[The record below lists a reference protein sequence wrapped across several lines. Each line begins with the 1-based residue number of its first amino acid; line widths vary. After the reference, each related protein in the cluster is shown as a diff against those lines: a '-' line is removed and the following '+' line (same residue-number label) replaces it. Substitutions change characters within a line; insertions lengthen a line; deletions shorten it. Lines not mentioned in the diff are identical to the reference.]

1 MRFPRELLL
10 SRLKNLRRAADL
22 PDSAVSNT
30 VQSLPA
36 STLRVIALLIA
47 VAASVQTLLVSLSSS
62 NLAEL
67 IAPAVIAVASWGLL
81 LLFHLGHRN
90 LLAPMMVGVV
100 LIAAVIAVLAFGS
113 VRTAASV
120 LFVATIAGA
129 GIFLSLRAMVIAV
142 SLSIGAL
149 GLLTWLETQGRIGP
163 ANFGVGM
170 TVWLTHAS
178 TLIVVAIMVFYSR
191 SITQDALEQ
200 ARSELERRMRSEKER
215 DRNLERL
222 TRIFRSSPTPM
233 IAQSAT
239 TGVILDV
246 NPAFERCYGHLKEN
260 VLGRTDAFLWA
271 EASEREAYVRRL
283 TSERAVHQAEV
294 AGLRANGSRFR
305 ALISSETGRD
315 SQDQLVITSVTDL
328 TAHTEALEKLRRS
341 EERFAKAFNF
351 SPMNL
356 SITRLSDGMI
366 LEVNRAGVIS
376 EGLGV
381 GALRGKTTL
390 ETGAWL
396 TPAHR
401 QDYVD
406 RLQRDGRVLAYESQM
421 RGRDGKPV
429 DVRLWAVLIDIDGE
443 ACILSST
450 VNVSEEK
457 RREALLLSVAHGMSG
472 ETGQAFFSELTR
484 HAAQTLKADI
494 VLIGE
499 LRADQRIH
507 TLSVWV
513 DGQSAP
519 NFDYDPNGM
528 PCQGTLA
535 QHELFVQERGLMASF
550 PDAQL
555 LSTLQA
561 EAYVG
566 QCLFDQDGTAAGVL
580 AALWRQPI
588 SVGAEARALMSIF
601 ASRAA
606 AELIRMHR
614 EREIQRLNATL
625 EQRVKLRT
633 AELEKLNAE
642 LDSFAYSVSHDLKSP
657 LRSID
662 GFTQLLSEQL
672 QGRLSQ
678 DEEQLLDRVLKSTR
692 RMSALI
698 ADMLAL
704 ARVSQGQM
712 ELALTD
718 LSDIAGQVMQTERVK
733 HPERT
738 LEWRIEQGLM
748 AVCDPRLV
756 RIALEN
762 LLGNA
767 VKYTRDRPQALIE
780 MGRHDRSGP
789 FPGMFFVRDNGVGF
803 NMAYADK
810 LFKPFQRLHGPSEFE
825 GTGIGLATVR
835 RIVERHGGHIE
846 GSAKPGAGAE
856 FRFSLGPSPVTR

>member
-1 MRFPRELLL
+1 
-10 SRLKNLRRAADL
+10 
-22 PDSAVSNT
+22 
-30 VQSLPA
+30 
-36 STLRVIALLIA
+36 
-47 VAASVQTLLVSLSSS
+47 
-62 NLAEL
+62 
-67 IAPAVIAVASWGLL
+67 
-81 LLFHLGHRN
+81 
-90 LLAPMMVGVV
+90 
-100 LIAAVIAVLAFGS
+100 
-113 VRTAASV
+113 
-120 LFVATIAGA
+120 
-129 GIFLSLRAMVIAV
+129 MVITV
-142 SLSIGAL
+142 SLSICAL
-149 GLLTWLETQGRIGP
+149 GLLTWMETQGRLGP

-170 TVWLTHAS
+170 TVWLTHVS
-178 TLIVVAIMVFYSR
+178 TLVVVAIMVFYSR
-191 SITQDALEQ
+191 STSQRALEQ
-200 ARSELERRMRSEKER
+200 QHEELQRRIRSEQER
-215 DRNLERL
+215 DRSLERF
-222 TRIFRSSPTPM
+222 TRIFRSSPSPM
-233 IAQSAT
+233 LAQSAR
-239 TGVILDV
+239 TGVLLDV
-246 NPAFERCYGHLKEN
+246 NPAFERCYGYPRDA
-260 VLGRTDAFLWA
+260 VLGRTDGFLWA
-271 EASEREAYVRRL
+271 HPSERKAYLQRLSSQRSAYQVACEGRR
-283 TSERAVHQAEV
+283 AD
-294 AGLRANGSRFR
+294 GSTFN
-305 ALISSETGRD
+305 ALLSSEMGSE
-315 SQDQLVITSVTDL
+315 SQDQLVISTIVDVS
-328 TAHTEALEKLRRS
+328 AQTEALERLRRS

-366 LEVNRAGVIS
+366 MEVNRANAIS
-376 EGLGV
+376 RGLQTEP
-381 GALRGKTTL
+381 LRGRTTL
-390 ETGAWL
+390 QTGAWM
-396 TPAHR
+396 TPAER
-401 QDYVD
+401 QAFVD
-406 RLQRDGRVLAYESQM
+406 RLRRDGRVNGYESRM
-421 RGRDGKPV
+421 RGKDGNLV
-429 DVRLWAVLIDIDGE
+429 DVRLWAVIIDLDGE
-443 ACILSST
+443 ECILSST

-457 RREALLLSVAHGMSG
+457 RREALLLSVARGMTG
-472 ETGQAFFSELTR
+472 ETGKAFFSALTR

-513 DGQSAP
+513 DGQPAP
-519 NFDYDPNGM
+519 DFDYDPNGM

-535 QHELFVQERGLMASF
+535 QHELFVQESGLMASF

-566 QCLFDQDGTAAGVL
+566 QCLFDQDGTPAGVL

-662 GFTQLLSEQL
+662 GFTQLLAEQL
-672 QGRLSQ
+672 QGRLSV

-692 RMSALI
+692 RMSTLI

-704 ARVSQGQM
+704 ARVSQGQLG
-712 ELALTD
+712 LALTD
-718 LSDIAGQVMQTERVK
+718 LSEMAEQVMQAERGK
-733 HPERT
+733 HPGRT
-738 LEWRIEQGLM
+738 FEWRIEPGLM

-756 RIALEN
+756 RIALDN

-767 VKYTRDRPQALIE
+767 VKYTRDQPQTLIE
-780 MGRHDRSGP
+780 MGRHDRTGP

-810 LFKPFQRLHGPSEFE
+810 LFKPFQRLHGPSDFE

-835 RIVERHGGHIE
+835 RIVERHGGRIE
-846 GSAKPGAGAE
+846 GCASPGAGAE
-856 FRFSLGPSPVTR
+856 FRFSFEPAVLQR